1 MIGSVSRPVT
11 TQSSKTMFVYS
22 EVPSQLQTEL
32 YTVGCRDYIR
42 VLQKYE
48 DEEGK
53 DVTVAPLPNPWS
65 PQPCLLVRK
74 YQQFA
79 ERIRDFVVL
88 PDDIWIVTYPKGGT
102 TWAQEMIWLLAN
114 NLDFATAK
122 SVDINRRSPYLE

>member
-1 MIGSVSRPVT
+1 
-11 TQSSKTMFVYS
+11 MFVYS